1 MTLVDIEVVAV
12 VNQALTHLSVGVE
25 VISYSSSVLCLT
37 VPRWKKSNAKVD
49 EGVEPQHVLVPPNE
63 MI

>member
-12 VNQALTHLSVGVE
+12 VNQALTRLSVGVE
-25 VISYSSSVLCLT
+25 VISYSSSVSCLT
-37 VPRWKKSNAKVD
+37 VPGRKKSNAKED
-49 EGVEPQHVLVPPNE
+49 EGVKPQHDVVAPNE